1 MKYYLVAGEASGD
14 LHGSNLMKAIKERDP
29 QADFRCWGGDLME
42 AAGGDLVK
50 HYRDLAFMGFW
61 EVFIHLNT
69 ILRNIRIC
77 ETDILLYEPDVL
89 ILIDYPGF
97 NLRVAQFAKEHGIK
111 VCYYISPQI
120 WAWKKKRINKIKL
133 YVDEMMVILPF
144 EEKFYAD
151 NGMRVNYVGHPLLDA
166 VSRDLRDSEEV
177 KQFRERNGLD
187 DREIIA
193 LLPGSRKQ
201 EIRDILPQMLRMVEL
216 FPKYQF
222 VISQV
227 SWQPKELYDKYVK
240 DTSVKMALGS
250 AYPLLANA
258 KAAIVASGTATLET
272 AMIGTPQV
280 VCYAGSEIS
289 YLIAKHLISGINY
302 ISLVNLIMDKKVVTE
317 LIQHDYNTQHLKEEL
332 ELITKD
338 QENIDRMKSEYKQL
352 YTMLG
357 DGSASAKAADVVLKL
372 AERN

>member
-29 QADFRCWGGDLME
+29 QADFRCLGGDLME

>member
-177 KQFRERNGLD
+177 RQFRERNGLD